1 MPATKTVK
9 ETVKETGKDVPG
21 FGLGGVGTHA
31 NRSAVI
37 MAIYPTN
44 LLGFI
49 VILIVRWL
57 LNTYFLYIWK

>member
-1 MPATKTVK
+1 MK
-9 ETVKETGKDVPG
+9 TVKETGKDVPG
-21 FGLGGVGTHA
+21 FGLGGVGTHS

-49 VILIVRWL
+49 VTIIVRWL